1 MTIDRLR
8 LSCAALALALLMS
21 CAGNDTTVL
30 QRLDP
35 ETGVTIKRASAPLV
49 MYRDMSAN
57 SAFGRDYVYVGPIQ
71 VNTMGQLE
79 YFLWLGIWGSSDSA
93 ERGRKMDDFEAIVL
107 YADGEPLSLEVKG
120 WTPGSIGA
128 SGDVYVKPVASA
140 LDGYY
145 RVTVDQMRLIAE
157 SRDLELR
164 AGATRPQRYVPW
176 DSPDA
181 SSQALVAFLRELDW

>member
-1 MTIDRLR
+1 MSIFRPR
-8 LSCAALALALLMS
+8 LSLTALALILLAS
-21 CAGNDTTVL
+21 CAGNDTAVL

-35 ETGVTIKRASAPLV
+35 ETGVTIKRASAPIV

-71 VNTMGQLE
+71 VNNMGQRE
-79 YFLWLGIWGSSDSA
+79 YFLWLGIWGSSDA
-93 ERGRKMDDFEAIVL
+93 VEPGRKMDDFETVVL
-107 YADGEPLSLEVKG
+107 YADGEPLSLEVRG

-140 LDGYY
+140 IDGYY
-145 RVTVDQMRLIAE
+145 RVTIDQMRLIAE

-164 AGATRPQRYVPW
+164 AGSTKPQRYVPW
-176 DSPDA
+176 DSA
-181 SSQALVAFLRELDW
+181 KGSSEALVAFLRDLDW

>member
-8 LSCAALALALLMS
+8 LYCAALALALLTS
-21 CAGNDTTVL
+21 CAGNDTAVL

-49 MYRDMSAN
+49 MFRDMSAN

-71 VNTMGQLE
+71 VNNMGQRE
-79 YFLWLGIWGSSDSA
+79 YFLWLGIWGSSDSG

-120 WTPGSIGA
+120 WTPGSIGV
-128 SGDVYVKPVASA
+128 SEDVYVKPVASA

-176 DSPDA
+176 DSPEG
-181 SSQALVAFLRELDW
+181 SSEALIAFLRDIDW

>member
-1 MTIDRLR
+1 MMIDRLR
-8 LSCAALALALLMS
+8 LSCAALALALLAS
-21 CAGNDTTVL
+21 CAGNDTAVL

-35 ETGVTIKRASAPLV
+35 ETGVTIKRASAPIV

-71 VNTMGQLE
+71 VNNMGQRE
-79 YFLWLGIWGSSDSA
+79 YFLWLGIWGSSDSG

-120 WTPGSIGA
+120 WTPGSIGV
-128 SGDVYVKPVASA
+128 SEDVYVKPVASA

-176 DSPDA
+176 DSPEG
-181 SSQALVAFLRELDW
+181 SSQALIAFLRELDW

>member
-8 LSCAALALALLMS
+8 LFCAALALALLTS

>member
-8 LSCAALALALLMS
+8 LSCAALALALLTS
-21 CAGNDTTVL
+21 CAGNDTAVL

-35 ETGVTIKRASAPLV
+35 ETGVTIKRASAPIV

-71 VNTMGQLE
+71 VNTMGQRE

-93 ERGRKMDDFEAIVL
+93 ERGRKMDDFEAVVL
-107 YADGEPLSLEVKG
+107 YVDGEPLSLEVKG

-176 DSPDA
+176 DSPED

>member
-1 MTIDRLR
+1 MSILRPR
-8 LSCAALALALLMS
+8 LSLTALALVLLAS
-21 CAGNDTTVL
+21 CAGNDTAVL

-35 ETGVTIKRASAPLV
+35 ETGVTIKRASAPIV

-71 VNTMGQLE
+71 VNNMGQRE
-79 YFLWLGIWGSSDSA
+79 YFLWLGIWGSSDSV
-93 ERGRKMDDFEAIVL
+93 EPGRKMDDFETVVL
-107 YADGEPLSLEVKG
+107 YADGEPLSLEVRG

-140 LDGYY
+140 IDGYY
-145 RVTVDQMRLIAE
+145 RVTIDQMRLIAE

-164 AGATRPQRYVPW
+164 AGSTKPQRYVPW
-176 DSPDA
+176 DSA
-181 SSQALVAFLRELDW
+181 KGSSEALVAFLRELDW

>member
-1 MTIDRLR
+1 MMIDRLR
-8 LSCAALALALLMS
+8 LSCAALALALLTS
-21 CAGNDTTVL
+21 CAGNDTAVL

-35 ETGVTIKRASAPLV
+35 ETGVTIKRASAPIV

-120 WTPGSIGA
+120 WTPGSIGV
-128 SGDVYVKPVASA
+128 SEDVYVKPVASA

-176 DSPDA
+176 DSPEG
-181 SSQALVAFLRELDW
+181 SSQALIAFLRELDW

>member
-8 LSCAALALALLMS
+8 LSCAALALALLTS
-21 CAGNDTTVL
+21 CAGNDTAVL

-35 ETGVTIKRASAPLV
+35 ETGVTIKRASVPIV

-71 VNTMGQLE
+71 VNNMGRRE

-93 ERGRKMDDFEAIVL
+93 ERGRKMDDFEAVVL
-107 YADGEPLSLEVKG
+107 YVDGEPLSLEVQG

-157 SRDLELR
+157 SQDLELR

-176 DSPDA
+176 DSPKD

>member
-1 MTIDRLR
+1 MMIDRLR
-8 LSCAALALALLMS
+8 LSCAALALALLTS
-21 CAGNDTTVL
+21 CAGNDTAVL

-35 ETGVTIKRASAPLV
+35 ETGVTIKRASAPIV

-71 VNTMGQLE
+71 VNNMGQRE

-93 ERGRKMDDFEAIVL
+93 ERGRKMDDFEAVVL

-120 WTPGSIGA
+120 WTPGSIGV
-128 SGDVYVKPVASA
+128 SEDVYVKPVASA

-176 DSPDA
+176 DSPEG

>member
-1 MTIDRLR
+1 MSILRPR
-8 LSCAALALALLMS
+8 LSLTALALALLAS
-21 CAGNDTTVL
+21 CAGNDTAVL

-71 VNTMGQLE
+71 VNNMGQRE

-93 ERGRKMDDFEAIVL
+93 EPGRKMDDFETVVL
-107 YADGEPLSLEVKG
+107 YADGEPLSLEVRG

-140 LDGYY
+140 IDGYY
-145 RVTVDQMRLIAE
+145 RVTIDQMRLIAE

-164 AGATRPQRYVPW
+164 AGSTKPQRYVPW
-176 DSPDA
+176 DSA
-181 SSQALVAFLRELDW
+181 KGSSEALVAFLRELDW

>member
-1 MTIDRLR
+1 MMIDRLR
-8 LSCAALALALLMS
+8 LSCAALALTLLTG
-21 CAGNDTTVL
+21 CASNDTAVL

-35 ETGVTIKRASAPLV
+35 ETGVTIKRASAPIV

-71 VNTMGQLE
+71 VNTMGQRE

-93 ERGRKMDDFEAIVL
+93 ERGRKMDDFEAVVL

-120 WTPGSIGA
+120 WTPGSIGV
-128 SGDVYVKPVASA
+128 SEDVYVKPVASA

-176 DSPDA
+176 DSPEG
-181 SSQALVAFLRELDW
+181 SSQALIAFLRELDW

>member
-1 MTIDRLR
+1 MTINRLR
-8 LSCAALALALLMS
+8 LSCAALALALLAS
-21 CAGNDTTVL
+21 CAGNDTAVL

-35 ETGVTIKRASAPLV
+35 ETGVTINRASAPIV

-71 VNTMGQLE
+71 VNTMGQRE

-93 ERGRKMDDFEAIVL
+93 ERGRKMDDFETVVL
-107 YADGEPLSLEVKG
+107 YVDGEPLSLEVKG

-164 AGATRPQRYVPW
+164 AGSTRPQRYVPW
-176 DSPDA
+176 DSPED

>member
-1 MTIDRLR
+1 MTIDHLR
-8 LSCAALALALLMS
+8 LACAALALALLTS
-21 CAGNDTTVL
+21 CAGNDTAVL

-35 ETGVTIKRASAPLV
+35 ETGVTIKRASVPIV

-71 VNTMGQLE
+71 VNTMGQRE

-93 ERGRKMDDFEAIVL
+93 ERGRKMDDFEAVVL
-107 YADGEPLSLEVKG
+107 YVDGEPLSLEVKG
-120 WTPGSIGA
+120 WTPASIGA

-157 SRDLELR
+157 SQDLELR

-176 DSPDA
+176 DSPKD

>member
-8 LSCAALALALLMS
+8 FFCTALALALLMS
-21 CAGNDTTVL
+21 CASNDTAVL

-35 ETGVTIKRASAPLV
+35 ETGVTIKRASAPIV
-49 MYRDMSAN
+49 MYRDMSAH

-71 VNTMGQLE
+71 VNNMGQRE

-120 WTPGSIGA
+120 WTPGSIGV
-128 SGDVYVKPVASA
+128 SEDVYVKPVASA

-164 AGATRPQRYVPW
+164 AGTTRPQRYLPW
-176 DSPDA
+176 DSPEG
-181 SSQALVAFLRELDW
+181 SSQALVEFLRDLDW

>member
-1 MTIDRLR
+1 MMIDRLR
-8 LSCAALALALLMS
+8 LSCAALALALLTS
-21 CAGNDTTVL
+21 CAGNDTAVL

-35 ETGVTIKRASAPLV
+35 ETGVTIKRASAPIV

-71 VNTMGQLE
+71 VNNMGQRE

-93 ERGRKMDDFEAIVL
+93 ERGRKMDDFEAVVL

-120 WTPGSIGA
+120 WTPGSIGV
-128 SGDVYVKPVASA
+128 SEDVYVKPVASA